1 MATQSLP
8 LPTPV
13 TDTSLQSPK
22 DAARRFAIQGELVD
36 LVAHERGHIHDTFIS
51 TFKDADGQSCRY
63 LHQRMNGVVFTDLP
77 ALMHNVERVTGY
89 LAGPGEEGDLETL
102 CLVPTRE
109 GEPWFED
116 GGGAWRTYH
125 FVEGTVSYDQC
136 PDPGMAHEAAR
147 AFGRFQ
153 ARLQGLPT
161 SELRETI
168 PRFFSAPFRLEQLE
182 QARSADVA
190 ERVGGAASEL
200 AFVDERRDLIHAIED
215 RLSDGRL
222 ASRVVH
228 GDTKLNNVLFDEA
241 TRRAR
246 CVVDLDTCM
255 PGWTLYDFG
264 DLVRFTAATSSEDE
278 TDLSRAGMDL
288 ELYRALV
295 SGYLDGTGT
304 LLSTEE
310 RSLMPL
316 SARLVT
322 LTIGIRF
329 LADHLAGDVYFK
341 VAHPGHNLDRARVQ
355 LAQVASMEAQDA
367 QMQAA
372 IR

>member
-1 MATQSLP
+1 MAAQTLQ

-13 TDTSLQSPK
+13 THISLKSPEN
-22 DAARRFAIQGELVD
+22 AARRFAIEGELVG

-51 TFKDADGQSCRY
+51 TFKEAGGQSCRY
-63 LHQRMNGVVFTDLP
+63 LHQRMNGAVFTDLP
-77 ALMHNVERVTGY
+77 ALMHNVERVTGF
-89 LAGPGEEGDLETL
+89 LAGPSEEGDLETL
-102 CLVPTRE
+102 CLVPTRA

-116 GGGAWRTYH
+116 ESGAWRTYH
-125 FVEGTVSYDQC
+125 FVEGTVSFDQC
-136 PDPGMAHEAAR
+136 PDAGMAHEAAR

-153 ARLQGLPT
+153 ACLQGLPA

-182 QARSADVA
+182 QARSLDVA
-190 ERVGGAASEL
+190 DRVAEAAREL
-200 AFVDERRDLIHAIED
+200 AFVDERRDLIRAVED
-215 RLSDGRL
+215 RLVDGRL

-255 PGWTLYDFG
+255 PGWSLYDFG

-278 TDLSRAGMDL
+278 RDLSRAGMDI

-295 SGYLDGTGT
+295 SGYLDGAGG

-310 RSLMPL
+310 RGLMPL

-355 LAQVASMEAQDA
+355 LAQVVSMEGQDTE
-367 QMQAA
+367 MQAA